1 MTDPESIFLTING
14 LGIKLPAGTTLIGFL
29 ESKKLP
35 IPAIVVEY
43 NREVLPKGQYDGIT
57 LADGDNIEIIQVI
70 GGG

>member
-1 MTDPESIFLTING
+1 MSDPETISLTING
-14 LGIKLPAGTTLIGFL
+14 LGTKLPTGTTLLGFL

-43 NREVLPKGQYDGIT
+43 NKEILPKGQYDGIT
-57 LADGDNIEIIQVI
+57 LADGDNLEIIQVI